1 MPDPR
6 FTGDDII
13 ATTSLWHIEGRLKDL
28 IAYVENPEKTR
39 ADNPNLQPLWDI
51 FSYVSRPESTHQ
63 GEYVS
68 AINCLK
74 EIALQQMI
82 LTKKQYGKENGYIA
96 WHGYQSFKPNEVS
109 PEQAHQIGLQTA
121 AEMWGDKYQIIVTT
135 HLDKDHLHNH
145 FCFNSVSFLDG
156 KKYNYSKTEQRKL
169 RDVSDR
175 ICMEHG
181 LSVIENP
188 RKAPSR
194 QVWLDEKSG
203 KPTRYNV
210 YREDVKEAINF
221 SRRPYY
227 MEEYLRR
234 KGYITDF
241 TGKHWKIRLPQYEHF
256 TRLETLDKRWTPDNI
271 QRTMGAYASFGNR
284 RATINYPPQMPQDLR
299 DWFHPFHKTSHIYKL
314 YLHYC
319 YLLGVLP
326 KNTEYKPTSPYLKE
340 DLKKLEVFSEQVRYM
355 SKYSIETFDDLYADR
370 DKLQGEMDKL
380 IAYRTKLQNKIRRT
394 SPAEKETL
402 REEKSGVTERI
413 TELRKQL
420 KLNKGIEERS
430 VKIQKKTD
438 LLYANEYRAR
448 EKEQH
453 KKSQKKECYER

>member
-1 MPDPR
+1 M
-6 FTGDDII
+6 

-51 FSYVSRPESTHQ
+51 YSYVSRPEATKQ

-96 WHGYQSFKPNEVS
+96 WHGYQSFKPDEVT
-109 PEQAHQIGLQTA
+109 PEQAHQIGWQTA
-121 AEMWGDKYQIIVTT
+121 KEMWGDKYQIIVTT

-156 KKYNYSKTEQRKL
+156 KKYNYSKAEQRKL
-169 RDVSDR
+169 RNVSDR

-256 TRLETLDKRWTPDNI
+256 TRLDTLDKRWTPEDI
-271 QRTMGAYASFGNR
+271 ERTMGAYASFGNR
-284 RATINYPPQMPQDLR
+284 RATINYPPQMPQDLKN
-299 DWFHPFHKTSHIYKL
+299 WFQPFHKTSHIYKL
-314 YLHYC
+314 HLHYC

-340 DLKKLEVFSEQVRYM
+340 DLRKLEVFSEQVRYM
-355 SKYSIETFDDLYADR
+355 SKYGIETFDDLYTDR
-370 DKLQGEMDKL
+370 EKLQDKMDKL
-380 IAYRTKLQNKIRRT
+380 IAHRTKLQNKIRRA

-402 REEKSGVTERI
+402 REAKSKVTEQI
-413 TELRKQL
+413 TALRKQL

-430 VKIQKKTD
+430 AKIQEKTD
-438 LLYANEYRAR
+438 MLYVNEYRAK
-448 EKEQH
+448 EEEQH
-453 KKSQKKECYER
+453 RKSQRKERNVR

>member
-1 MPDPR
+1 M
-6 FTGDDII
+6 

-39 ADNPNLQPLWDI
+39 TDNPNLQPLWDI
-51 FSYVSRPESTHQ
+51 FSYVSRPEATEQ

-82 LTKKQYGKENGYIA
+82 LTKGQYGKENGYIA
-96 WHGYQSFKPNEVS
+96 WHGYQRFKPDEVT

-121 AEMWGDKYQIIVTT
+121 KEMWGDKYQIIVTT

-256 TRLETLDKRWTPDNI
+256 TRLDTLDKRWTPDNI

-284 RATINYPPQMPQDLR
+284 RATINYPPQMPQELKA
-299 DWFHPFHKTSHIYKL
+299 WFQPFQKTSHIYKL

-340 DLKKLEVFSEQVRYM
+340 DLRKLEVLSEQVRYM
-355 SKYSIETFDDLYADR
+355 GKHGIETFDDLYTDR
-370 DKLQGEMDKL
+370 DKLQGEMDRL
-380 IAYRTKLQNKIRRT
+380 VAYRTKLQNKIRRA

-402 REEKSGVTERI
+402 REEKSKVTEQI
-413 TELRKQL
+413 TALRKQL

-430 VKIQKKTD
+430 LKIQEKTD
-438 LLYANEYRAR
+438 LLYANEYRAK
-448 EKEQH
+448 EAEQH
-453 KKSQKKECYER
+453 RKSQRRERYER

>member
-1 MPDPR
+1 M
-6 FTGDDII
+6 

-28 IAYVENPEKTR
+28 IAYVENLEKTSE
-39 ADNPNLQPLWDI
+39 DNPNLQPLWDI
-51 FSYVSRPESTHQ
+51 FSYVSRPEATEQ

-96 WHGYQSFKPNEVS
+96 WHGYQSFKPDEVT

-121 AEMWGDKYQIIVTT
+121 KEMWGDKYQIIVTT

-181 LSVIENP
+181 LSVIEKP
-188 RKAPSR
+188 HKAPSR
-194 QVWLDEKSG
+194 PVWLDEKSG

-210 YREDVKEAINF
+210 YRADVREAMDF
-221 SRRPYY
+221 SRTPYY
-227 MEEYLRR
+227 MEDYLRR

-256 TRLETLDKRWTPDNI
+256 TRLDTLDERWTPENLK
-271 QRTMGAYASFGNR
+271 RSLGRYASFGNR
-284 RATINYPPQMPQDLR
+284 RAHISYPPQMPQELL
-299 DWFHPFHKTSHIYKL
+299 DWFRPFHKTSHIYKL

-319 YLLGVLP
+319 YLLGYLP
-326 KNTEYKPTSPYLKE
+326 KHTNYKPTSPYLRE
-340 DLKKLEVFSEQVRYM
+340 DLRKLDELSEQVRYTG
-355 SKYSIETFDDLYADR
+355 KYGIETFEDLYADR
-370 DKLQGEMDKL
+370 EKIQRDMDAL
-380 IAYRTKLQNKIRRT
+380 IARRTKLQNRIRRAA
-394 SPAEKETL
+394 PAEKETL
-402 REEKSGVTERI
+402 RWKKSEVTERI
-413 TELRKQL
+413 TALRKQL
-420 KLNKGIEERS
+420 KLNKAIEVRS
-430 VKIQKKTD
+430 AQIQEKTY

-448 EKEQH
+448 EAQR
-453 KKSQKKECYER
+453 QKKVQRRERDAR

>member
-1 MPDPR
+1 M
-6 FTGDDII
+6 

-28 IAYVENPEKTR
+28 IAYVENPEKTK
-39 ADNPNLQPLWDI
+39 ADNLNLQPLWDI
-51 FSYVSRPESTHQ
+51 FSYVSRPEATEQ
-63 GEYVS
+63 GEYVT

-96 WHGYQSFKPNEVS
+96 WHGYQSFKPDEVT

-121 AEMWGDKYQIIVTT
+121 KEMWSDRYQIIVTT

-145 FCFNSVSFLDG
+145 FCFNSVSFLDV

-210 YREDVKEAINF
+210 YREDVRDTINF

-227 MEEYLRR
+227 MEDYLRR

-256 TRLETLDKRWTPDNI
+256 TRLDTLDKRWTPENI

-299 DWFHPFHKTSHIYKL
+299 EWFQPFQRTSHIYKL

-319 YLLGVLP
+319 YLLGYLP
-326 KNTEYKPTSPYLKE
+326 KNTDYKPTSPYLKE
-340 DLKKLEVFSEQVRYM
+340 DLKKLDEISEQVRHM
-355 SKYSIETFDDLYADR
+355 GKYHIETFDDLYVDKE
-370 DKLQGEMDKL
+370 KLQGEMDKL
-380 IAYRTKLQNKIRRT
+380 ISYRTKLQNKIRRAT
-394 SPAEKETL
+394 PAEKEVL
-402 REEKSGVTERI
+402 REKKSKVTEQI
-413 TELRKQL
+413 TALRKQL

-430 VKIQKKTD
+430 VKIQEKTD
-438 LLYANEYRAR
+438 LLYANEYRV
-448 EKEQH
+448 KEADQNR
-453 KKSQKKECYER
+453 KSQRKERSAR